1 MERSTMV
8 LRPAKAF
15 AGPGAKKISYL
26 ELASSKWQEF
36 EQARVTQRLAIDTQE
51 IQWAEA
57 VRQANAENK
66 KLFEKAVVARKIYYF
81 IRNWKENTNQPPDP
95 VRIPVTEGKVTN
107 ELVISSISGALD
119 LLNSLG

>member
-1 MERSTMV
+1 MV
-8 LRPAKAF
+8 LRPVKAF

-26 ELASSKWQEF
+26 ELASSKWREF

-51 IQWAEA
+51 IQWVEA

-95 VRIPVTEGKVTN
+95 VKIPVTEGKITN
-107 ELVISSISGALD
+107 ELVISSIAGALD
-119 LLNSLG
+119 ILKSLG